1 MKPLLKSYILK
12 RLISLIP
19 VIIIVAI
26 ITFFITNL
34 MPGDP
39 VRVILGNMA
48 TEEQVLQLEEQLG
61 LDQPLIYR
69 FIDWSSNIIRG
80 DLGDSLYLNSSV
92 RTAIISRLEPTFL
105 IALMAQFMG
114 GVLGLFFG
122 ILAAV
127 NHRKIL
133 DQLSITVSLL
143 GISVPSFWLSII
155 LILIFSVWLRWFP
168 VSGYEPLAEAG
179 FSTFRYLILP
189 STALAFM
196 QAGIIARITRSSI
209 LDTFKEDYI
218 RTARSKGLY
227 QRTIIIK
234 HSLRNAMVPIITVIG
249 HNFAILLGGTW
260 IIETIFFIPGT
271 GYLAINAIMRRD
283 IPVIQ
288 GCIIFVALIYI
299 TVNLLVD
306 ISYAFFNPRIKYS

>member
-1 MKPLLKSYILK
+1 MKSYIFK
-12 RLISLIP
+12 RLLSLIP

-39 VRVILGNMA
+39 ARVILGNMA
-48 TEEQVLQLEEQLG
+48 TEEQVVQLEETLG

-69 FIDWSSNIIRG
+69 FFDWAGDIIRG

-92 RTAIISRLEPTFL
+92 RAAILNRIEPTFL
-105 IALMAQFMG
+105 IALMAQIMG
-114 GVLGLFFG
+114 GVLGIFLG

-127 NHRKIL
+127 NHKKVL
-133 DQLSITVSLL
+133 DKLSITISLL

-155 LILIFSVWLRWFP
+155 FILIFSVWLRLFP

-179 FSTFRYLILP
+179 LSTFKYLILP

-196 QAGIIARITRSSI
+196 QAGIIARITRSSL

-227 QRTIIIK
+227 QRNIIIK

-299 TVNLLVD
+299 FINFFVD
-306 ISYAFFNPRIKYS
+306 LSYAFFDPRIKYS

>member
-1 MKPLLKSYILK
+1 
-12 RLISLIP
+12 
-19 VIIIVAI
+19 
-26 ITFFITNL
+26 

-48 TEEQVLQLEEQLG
+48 TEEQVIQLEETLG

-69 FIDWSSNIIRG
+69 FFDWAGSIIRG
-80 DLGDSLYLNSSV
+80 DFGDSLYLNSSV
-92 RTAIISRLEPTFL
+92 RSAIINRIEPTFL
-105 IALMAQFMG
+105 IALIAQIMG
-114 GVLGLFFG
+114 GILGLFFG

-127 NHRKIL
+127 NHRKKL
-133 DQLSITVSLL
+133 DQLSITISLL

-189 STALAFM
+189 ATALAFM

-209 LDTFKEDYI
+209 LDTFKKDYI

-227 QRTIIIK
+227 QRTIVIK
-234 HSLRNAMVPIITVIG
+234 HSLKNAMIPIITVIG

-299 TVNLLVD
+299 TVNFFVD

>member
-1 MKPLLKSYILK
+1 
-12 RLISLIP
+12 
-19 VIIIVAI
+19 
-26 ITFFITNL
+26 
-34 MPGDP
+34 
-39 VRVILGNMA
+39 
-48 TEEQVLQLEEQLG
+48 LG

-69 FIDWSSNIIRG
+69 FFNWAKNIVRG

-92 RTAIISRLEPTFL
+92 RAAIINRIEPTFL
-105 IALMAQFMG
+105 IALMAQIMG
-114 GVLGLFFG
+114 GILGISLG
-122 ILAAV
+122 IIAAL
-127 NHRKIL
+127 NHRKVL
-133 DQLSITVSLL
+133 DKLSITISLL

-155 LILIFSVWLRWFP
+155 LILVFAVWLRWFP

-179 FSTFRYLILP
+179 LLTFKYLILP

-227 QRTIIIK
+227 QKTIIIK

-288 GCIIFVALIYI
+288 GCIIFIALIYL
-299 TVNLLVD
+299 TVNFLVD
-306 ISYAFFNPRIKYS
+306 LSYAFFNPRIKYS

>member
-1 MKPLLKSYILK
+1 MKSYIIK
-12 RLISLIP
+12 RILSLIP
-19 VIIIVAI
+19 VIIIVAV

-48 TEEQVLQLEEQLG
+48 TEEQVIQLEETLG

-69 FIDWSSNIIRG
+69 FISWAKNIIRG

-92 RTAIISRLEPTFL
+92 RAAIINRIEPTFL
-105 IALMAQFMG
+105 IALMAQTL
-114 GVLGLFFG
+114 GVILGISLG
-122 ILAAV
+122 MLAAV
-127 NHRKIL
+127 NHRKLL
-133 DQLSITVSLL
+133 DKLSITISLL

-155 LILIFSVWLRWFP
+155 FILIFAVWLRWFP

-179 FSTFRYLILP
+179 ISTFKYLILP
-189 STALAFM
+189 ATALAFM

-227 QRTIIIK
+227 QKTIIIK

-299 TVNLLVD
+299 TVNFFVD
-306 ISYAFFNPRIKYS
+306 LSYAFFNPRIKYS

>member
-48 TEEQVLQLEEQLG
+48 TEEQVIQLEEQLG

-69 FIDWSSNIIRG
+69 FIDWSGNIIRG

-92 RTAIISRLEPTFL
+92 RVAIISRLEPTFL

-179 FSTFRYLILP
+179 LSTFRYLILP

-209 LDTFKEDYI
+209 LDTFNEDYI